1 MSLLIS
7 LILRTMFICQEGDAH
22 IPSTTLYPILKFEE
36 RSCKCLKLTLGV
48 LNLFIERVLT
58 I

>member
-22 IPSTTLYPILKFEE
+22 IPSTTIYPILKFEE
-36 RSCKCLKLTLGV
+36 
-48 LNLFIERVLT
+48 
-58 I
+58 